1 MPGDCFSTGPHA
13 CKAELLQTHHGTKIL
28 HILLHDDVVKK
39 VQMFSIKTD
48 VMLPHHMRGEGVAAP
63 QDGSGDTLVYVQLS
77 RREELIQRS
86 SPSQE
91 IFSAKESSV
100 TKVPIK
106 PCDSKTIVNSPRS
119 SSGKPAQLH
128 PLLGLR
134 EILMTSGTYWRPFSL
149 LENQTLLYSI

>member
-63 QDGSGDTLVYVQLS
+63 QDGSGDKRSLCSALKERGTHSEKLS
-77 RREELIQRS
+77 
-86 SPSQE
+86 
-91 IFSAKESSV
+91 
-100 TKVPIK
+100 K
-106 PCDSKTIVNSPRS
+106 PGD
-119 SSGKPAQLH
+119 
-128 PLLGLR
+128 
-134 EILMTSGTYWRPFSL
+134 ILC
-149 LENQTLLYSI
+149 

>member
-1 MPGDCFSTGPHA
+1 MPS
-13 CKAELLQTHHGTKIL
+13 
-28 HILLHDDVVKK
+28 
-39 VQMFSIKTD
+39 
-48 VMLPHHMRGEGVAAP
+48 HHMRGEGVAAP
-63 QDGSGDTLVYVQLS
+63 QDGSGDRGVYVQLS

-106 PCDSKTIVNSPRS
+106 PCDSKTIVNSPRR

-128 PLLGLR
+128 PLLDLR
-134 EILMTSGTYWRPFSL
+134 DILMTSGTHWRPFNL
-149 LENQTLLYSI
+149 LGNQILLYNIK